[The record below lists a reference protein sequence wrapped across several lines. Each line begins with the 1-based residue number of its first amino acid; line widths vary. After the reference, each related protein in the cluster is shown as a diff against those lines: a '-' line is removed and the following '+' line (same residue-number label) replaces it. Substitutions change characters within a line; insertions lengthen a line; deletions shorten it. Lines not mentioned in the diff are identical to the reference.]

1 MTWRFEINKTKLN
14 KIVLL
19 AMSSN
24 GFRGRGGRGRGR
36 GTKHFA
42 PRGVKETL
50 EIPRNLAGVI
60 IGKGGE
66 NIKKYKEKS
75 GVYNIFIS
83 DGVTPEISIVT
94 VDAES
99 KDICQQILTEI
110 TGLIEYSTMK
120 TSYKSCVQATLH
132 EFEADVEVKLV
143 FMKSN
148 HFPLVVHSFFRWFAG
163 GLVGGG
169 LAWGGGRGG
178 FLEKYSWLSNKQGI
192 HSYLLFFRFLL

>member
-1 MTWRFEINKTKLN
+1 MYSD
-14 KIVLL
+14 VY
-19 AMSSN
+19 
-24 GFRGRGGRGRGR
+24 GFSGCGGRGRGRGR

-50 EIPRNLAGVI
+50 EIPRNMAGVI

-83 DGVTPEISIVT
+83 DDVTPEISIVT

-143 FMKSN
+143 FIKLN
-148 HFPLVVHSFFRWFAG
+148 HFPLVVQCTIAFSSGLLAG
-163 GLVGGG
+163 VGDCLVMV
-169 LAWGGGRGG
+169 
-178 FLEKYSWLSNKQGI
+178 F
-192 HSYLLFFRFLL
+192 

>member
-1 MTWRFEINKTKLN
+1 MTWRFEIVKTKFN
-14 KIVLL
+14 KIILL
-19 AMSSN
+19 AMYSN
-24 GFRGRGGRGRGR
+24 GFRGRGGQGRGR
-36 GTKHFA
+36 GTRKPFVPH
-42 PRGVKETL
+42 GVKETV
-50 EIPRNLAGVI
+50 EIPRNFSGLI

-99 KDICQQILTEI
+99 KNICQQILTEI

-120 TSYKSCVQATLH
+120 TSNKNCVQVTLH

-143 FMKSN
+143 FMKLS
-148 HFPLVVHSFFRWFAG
+148 HSPLVVHCFFQVVFWGLAWGLLSGRS
-163 GLVGGG
+163 LVGGG
-169 LAWGGGRGG
+169 LAGG
-178 FLEKYSWLSNKQGI
+178 EAS
-192 HSYLLFFRFLL
+192 

>member
-1 MTWRFEINKTKLN
+1 MY
-14 KIVLL
+14 
-19 AMSSN
+19 SN
-24 GFRGRGGRGRGR
+24 GFRGRGGRGRGRGR

-83 DGVTPEISIVT
+83 DDVTPEISIVT

-143 FMKSN
+143 FIKLN
-148 HFPLVVHSFFRWFAG
+148 HSPLVVHCIFKWFG
-163 GLVGGG
+163 GSGRLLPRRGLVGGG
-169 LAWGGGRGG
+169 LAGGR
-178 FLEKYSWLSNKQGI
+178 LPRKI
-192 HSYLLFFRFLL
+192 LLAL

>member
-1 MTWRFEINKTKLN
+1 MYSD
-14 KIVLL
+14 VY
-19 AMSSN
+19 
-24 GFRGRGGRGRGR
+24 GFSGCGGRGRGRGR

-50 EIPRNLAGVI
+50 EVPRNLAGII

-83 DGVTPEISIVT
+83 DDVTRPEISIVT

-110 TGLIEYSTMK
+110 TGRIEYRITKASNK
-120 TSYKSCVQATLH
+120 NCVHVTLH
-132 EFEADVEVKLV
+132 EFEDDVEVKLV
-143 FMKSN
+143 S
-148 HFPLVVHSFFRWFAG
+148 S
-163 GLVGGG
+163 
-169 LAWGGGRGG
+169 
-178 FLEKYSWLSNKQGI
+178 
-192 HSYLLFFRFLL
+192 

>member
-1 MTWRFEINKTKLN
+1 MIWRFEINKTKLN

-99 KDICQQILTEI
+99 KDICRQILTEI
-110 TGLIEYSTMK
+110 TGLIEYRTKKISNRN
-120 TSYKSCVQATLH
+120 CVQVTLH
-132 EFEADVEVKLV
+132 EFENDVEVKLV
-143 FMKSN
+143 SIKLN
-148 HFPLVVHSFFRWFAG
+148 HSPLVVHCFFRWIAV
-163 GLVGGG
+163 GLLGD
-169 LAWGGGRGG
+169 G
-178 FLEKYSWLSNKQGI
+178 FLQEG
-192 HSYLLFFRFLL
+192 LLGVGLLGEGLFRKILLAL